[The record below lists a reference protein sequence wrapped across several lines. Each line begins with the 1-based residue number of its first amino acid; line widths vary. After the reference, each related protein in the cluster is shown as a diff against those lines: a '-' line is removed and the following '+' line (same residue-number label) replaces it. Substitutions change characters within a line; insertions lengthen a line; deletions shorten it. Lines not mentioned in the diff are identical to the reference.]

1 MDDKPGAYRTRA
13 GVEEGGTMKTSKILG
28 VVLACICCLVL
39 ISCEAQEGQ
48 TGQELLYAPSGW
60 SAQLGRDYQDVVS
73 DFEAQGFTNIR
84 TEMAASPADGEPV
97 REGAVETVT
106 IAGDAEYLASTGY
119 PEDAE
124 IVITYYG
131 ATAVQQ
137 PEDSESPAETG
148 APEAAAEPSVSQ
160 EPESSE
166 PLEEEAEPPASQTP
180 EAPVAPSQTTLPA
193 EPSQPAPSGTPE
205 PSGGGIS
212 GETNGTETQGGGGTG
227 VTVPQPETGD
237 NLVWVPTKGGTKYHT
252 SAGCSGMIDP
262 IQVTLETALA
272 NGYEPCKR
280 CH

>member
-1 MDDKPGAYRTRA
+1 
-13 GVEEGGTMKTSKILG
+13 MKTSKILG

-48 TGQELLYAPSGW
+48 TDQELLYAPSGW

-137 PEDSESPAETG
+137 PEDTESPTETG
-148 APEAAAEPSVSQ
+148 TAEESEAPEAAAEPSVSQ
-160 EPESSE
+160 GPESSE
-166 PLEEEAEPPASQTP
+166 PLGEEAEPPASQTP
-180 EAPVAPSQTTLPA
+180 EAPPTPSQTAQPA
-193 EPSQPAPSGTPE
+193 EPSQPASSGTPE
-205 PSGGGIS
+205 PS
-212 GETNGTETQGGGGTG
+212 GGGTG